1 MELKS
6 NTELIIEL
14 KKAMSEKHIGLT
26 ELMKMMEDAGHPI
39 AKTTLQRICKDGSE
53 INDSFRYRDTLKPL
67 AEVLLDDIHEDE
79 TDDELQERIRVLS
92 DQIREICD
100 QARESIEFMRV
111 QINLKDTRMERKDQ
125 WIQQLME
132 ENKRLN
138 EEVCKLLD
146 KCNNCSKK

>member
-6 NTELIIEL
+6 NAELIIEL
-14 KKAMSEKHIGLT
+14 KKAMAEKHIGQA
-26 ELMKMMEDAGHPI
+26 ELLKMMEDAGHPI
-39 AKTTLQRICKDGSE
+39 AKTTLQRICKEGSE
-53 INDSFRYRDTLKPL
+53 VNDSFRYNDTLKPL
-67 AEVLLDDIHEDE
+67 AEVLLDNVNGDE
-79 TDDELQERIRVLS
+79 TNDKLQEKIDALS
-92 DQIREICD
+92 AQIRDIND
-100 QARESIEFMRV
+100 YALNSINFMKS
-111 QINLKDTRMERKDQ
+111 QIDLKDTRMERKDQ